1 VTAHDQKDVGE
12 VNGSHLAQQ
21 ADRSDPGGPPT
32 PSERSTVVLELVQL
46 GIDADVADDLVVIFT
61 HGMKPFAA
69 LRELM
74 RLQTVDVN
82 QAKEFLRRHG
92 WYPKAKE
99 QTP

>member
-1 VTAHDQKDVGE
+1 
-12 VNGSHLAQQ
+12 
-21 ADRSDPGGPPT
+21 
-32 PSERSTVVLELVQL
+32 
-46 GIDADVADDLVVIFT
+46 
-61 HGMKPFAA
+61 MKPFAA